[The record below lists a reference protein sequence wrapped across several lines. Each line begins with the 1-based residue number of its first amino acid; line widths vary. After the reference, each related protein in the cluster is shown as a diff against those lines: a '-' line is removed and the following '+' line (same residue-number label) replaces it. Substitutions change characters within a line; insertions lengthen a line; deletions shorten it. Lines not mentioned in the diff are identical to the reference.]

1 MSLKIGVCM
10 DFFFQLSN
18 RILYM
23 VCSAIHRKPFQM
35 YKYNLLENMFI
46 EADSI
51 IS

>member
-10 DFFFQLSN
+10 DFFFSIEQSYPLYGMFGN
-18 RILYM
+18 R
-23 VCSAIHRKPFQM
+23 RKPFRM